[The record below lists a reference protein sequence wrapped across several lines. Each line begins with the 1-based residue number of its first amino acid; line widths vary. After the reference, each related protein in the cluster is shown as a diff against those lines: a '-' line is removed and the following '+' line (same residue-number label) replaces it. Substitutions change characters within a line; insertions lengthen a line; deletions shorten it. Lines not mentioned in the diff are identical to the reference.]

1 MNEFSAAIHRELQ
14 SWRVEKTTH
23 WLILWLPI
31 IACILLMSIFSE
43 RTITGLP
50 VTVVDPDNSALTRQI
65 RADLDAAPAI
75 RVVHTTTSMDTA
87 KAQLERGDSY
97 GIIAFPSGFSRDMVR
112 GQQPT
117 VALLLNE
124 QSLATADAISSDVQ
138 TVLLTE
144 MGVQSV
150 TQRMAVGVPMLE
162 AESQAQALR
171 TQTHPLFNPGL
182 DYAAYLGIALIAA
195 SLHCFVILHGARC
208 IASDNPKWL
217 YANNWNRLWGKLAI
231 AFAWWLFIGI
241 VLLQLCFTWLD
252 LPPMSEPLWFV
263 IGWATMVVAYLG
275 LGSALAMAFPSHVA
289 YSCVSVLAGPAVAF
303 SGVTFPQGAMPVAA
317 RLFGEALP
325 VTWFLHL
332 QTQLV
337 TERVNIQYA
346 LPQVHHLFGFA
357 AVFTVFSL
365 GVFLWRSRR
374 SNREAE

>member
-1 MNEFSAAIHRELQ
+1 MRFFVAAIRRELKH
-14 SWRVEKTTH
+14 WRAQKTTH

-31 IACILLMSIFSE
+31 IACLLLMAIFSE

-50 VTVVDPDNSALTRQI
+50 VTVVDPDNSVLTRQI
-65 RADLDAAPAI
+65 RANLNAAPAI
-75 RVVHTTTSMDTA
+75 QITQATPSVDAA
-87 KAQLERGDSY
+87 KAQMERGESY
-97 GIIAFPSGFSRDMVR
+97 GVIAFPNNFSRDVVR
-112 GQQPT
+112 GRQPT
-117 VALLLNE
+117 IALLLNE

-144 MGVQSV
+144 MAVQSI
-150 TQRMAVGVPMLE
+150 TLRMAMGVPMLE

-171 TQTHPLFNPGL
+171 TQAHPLFNPGL

-208 IASDNPKWL
+208 IASEKPEWL
-217 YANNWNRLWGKLAI
+217 YARGGNRLWGKLFI
-231 AFAWWLFIGI
+231 AFVWWLIIGVAI
-241 VLLQLCFTWLD
+241 LQLCFTWLE
-252 LPPMSEPLWFV
+252 LPPMSEPVWFV
-263 IGWATMVVAYLG
+263 VGWAALVGAYLG
-275 LGSALAMAFPSHVA
+275 LGSALAMVFPSHVA

-337 TERVNIQYA
+337 TERVDIHYA
-346 LPQVHHLFGFA
+346 LPQLHHLMGFA
-357 AVFTVFSL
+357 TVFLLISSA
-365 GVFLWRSRR
+365 VFLWRTHR
-374 SNREAE
+374 SKRVAV